1 MERGITERGRVRES
15 IAAVVGPSPTVV
27 DKNPCHRPRVAD
39 TTTEFTAEA
48 ALVRYLTDAV
58 VLAREP
64 GGRAR

>member
-1 MERGITERGRVRES
+1 M
-15 IAAVVGPSPTVV
+15 PSPT
-27 DKNPCHRPRVAD
+27 VAD

-48 ALVRYLTDAV
+48 ALVRYLTDAI

>member
-1 MERGITERGRVRES
+1 M
-15 IAAVVGPSPTVV
+15 PSPT
-27 DKNPCHRPRVAD
+27 VAD
-39 TTTEFTAEA
+39 TTTGFTAEA